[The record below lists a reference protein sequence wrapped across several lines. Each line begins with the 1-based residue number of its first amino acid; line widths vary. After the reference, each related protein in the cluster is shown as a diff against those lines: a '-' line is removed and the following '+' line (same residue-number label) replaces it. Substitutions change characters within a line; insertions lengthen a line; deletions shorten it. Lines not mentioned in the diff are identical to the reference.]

1 MATSPSRH
9 FVSRLAAI
17 AFCALGLSAC
27 DAFEQP
33 KDPPEPPVGRYVIV
47 VVDGVE
53 PGSRETIEI
62 DTATGFAWRLVKSN
76 APGTS
81 QDIGWH
87 PIANLTTDGLT
98 PYYRGVASANFRKL
112 QGQ

>member
-1 MATSPSRH
+1 MATSSIRH
-9 FVSRLAAI
+9 PVIRAAAI
-17 AFCALGLSAC
+17 AFCTLGLSAC
-27 DAFEQP
+27 GAIEQP
-33 KDPPEPPVGRYVIV
+33 KEPPEPPVGRYVIAV
-47 VVDGVE
+47 VEGVE
-53 PGSRETIEI
+53 PGSRETIEM
-62 DTATGFAWRLVKSN
+62 DTTTGFAWRLVKSN

>member
-1 MATSPSRH
+1 MATLPSSHPVIRA
-9 FVSRLAAI
+9 AAI

-27 DAFEQP
+27 DAFEQAQ
-33 KDPPEPPVGRYVIV
+33 EPSEPTVGRYVIV
-47 VVDGVE
+47 VVEGVE
-53 PGSRETIEI
+53 PGSRETMEL

-76 APGTS
+76 APGTN

-87 PIANLTTDGLT
+87 PIANLTTDGKT